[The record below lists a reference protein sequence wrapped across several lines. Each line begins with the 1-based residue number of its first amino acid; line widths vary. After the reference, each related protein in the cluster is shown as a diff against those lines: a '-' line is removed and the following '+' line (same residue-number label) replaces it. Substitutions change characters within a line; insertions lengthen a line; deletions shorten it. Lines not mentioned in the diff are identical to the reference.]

1 MTITLDAALRE
12 RPTLLARLARLN
24 WPLVV
29 LLGALGTVGYAMLVS
44 AADGDPARWAQD
56 HAVKFAFGLAAMFAV
71 ALVDIRVW
79 RRLAAPA
86 YVLCLAALTAVAL
99 FDNGSVESARWIS
112 LGPLHL
118 QPSEP
123 MKVAVVLLL
132 AALYAGGLQP
142 AVDHFWRH
150 VVALGIVAL
159 PVAIVF
165 RQPDLGT
172 ALLIALGG
180 LATIFLAGIP
190 TIFVMAGIT
199 LAVAGIA
206 AVSLSRDTD
215 WQLLA
220 DYQYRRIDAFLD
232 PSLDPSGAG
241 YHLLQSQVAFGAGGM
256 WGAGYMQG
264 SQSNLDFLPEQ
275 HTDFIFAV
283 LAEDFG
289 YTGSLSVLGL
299 HVAVLLVATW
309 IMMRTH
315 GRFER
320 LVVGGMTAV
329 FSLYF
334 LVNMCM
340 VVGLL
345 PVVGVPLP
353 LISHGGSAMLAL
365 LVAFGLMQSA
375 LVSSERPA

>member
-12 RPTLLARLARLN
+12 RPTLLARLARIN
-24 WPLVV
+24 WLLVI
-29 LLGALGTVGYAMLVS
+29 LLCALAAVGYAMLVS
-44 AADGDPARWAQD
+44 AADGDPTRWARG
-56 HAVKFAFGLAAMFAV
+56 HAIKFAFGMAAMFAV
-71 ALVDIRVW
+71 ALVDIRTW
-79 RRLAAPA
+79 RRLAVPA
-86 YVLCLAALTAVAL
+86 YLLCLAGLAAVAL
-99 FDNGSVESARWIS
+99 IDSVGGEATRWIA

-123 MKVAVVLLL
+123 MKVAVVVVL
-132 AALYAGGLQP
+132 AALYAGGPQP
-142 AVDHFWRH
+142 AVDRFWRH
-150 VVALGIVAL
+150 LVAVAIVAI
-159 PVAIVF
+159 PVAFVF

-190 TIFVMAGIT
+190 TFFVVAGVT
-199 LAVAGIA
+199 LAVAGLA
-206 AVSLSRDTD
+206 AVSLSRGTT

-220 DYQYRRIDAFLD
+220 DYQYRRIDAFMD

-256 WGAGYMQG
+256 GGAGYMQG

-289 YTGSLSVLGL
+289 YTGSLFVLGL
-299 HVAVLLVATW
+299 HVAVLLVAAW
-309 IMMRTH
+309 MMIRTS

-320 LVVGGMTAV
+320 LVVGGLTAV